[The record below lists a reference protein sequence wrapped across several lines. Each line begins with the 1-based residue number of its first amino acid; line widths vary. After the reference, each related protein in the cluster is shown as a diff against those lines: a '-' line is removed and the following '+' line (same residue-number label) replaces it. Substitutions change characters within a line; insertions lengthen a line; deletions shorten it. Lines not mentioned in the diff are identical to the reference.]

1 MVGVAQPGFRY
12 PLDGPQPDVWVP
24 LHGQMDRD
32 AVKWRSLLPYRSA
45 IARLRPGVSQ
55 AQAQSELD
63 VIHARLARLYPVDDG
78 SQHFAVL
85 SFHEAWVSGEQTPLL
100 VLLGAVG
107 FVLLIA
113 CANLA
118 NLQLARTATRRRE
131 LAIRTAL
138 GAGRGRIARQLLTE
152 CLLLAG
158 LGSALGLLAAWL
170 VKDALVAAIPA
181 AIARLHPIALD
192 GRVLLFTLALAAGTG
207 ILVGLAPALQ
217 VGRAD
222 FRATLAESGRGSS
235 SGRGRVRA
243 ALLITEIALAMV
255 LLVGAG
261 LLVRSFA
268 AVTRID
274 PGFRTD
280 ALLTA
285 RIRTGALTVSY
296 DTLYRQLLDR
306 TQALPGIDGVT
317 LAARLPFSGWLG
329 GSLQITLDDR
339 PAPPPGTSWWAG
351 WNAVSPGYLRT
362 LGIPLL
368 QGRDFQA
375 SDDTAQAPQVAIVN
389 QSFVRRHFPQG
400 NPIGRRILAY
410 GQFDWRIV
418 GVVADTLGGEC
429 PAGGC
434 AGYGQGS
441 LERAAAPELYTPFGR
456 RPGGP
461 DLYVALRLSAPD
473 QQAPATALRA
483 LVRDID
489 PNLPLEEIRTM
500 DDAIAG
506 SLAPRRLIVSLLG
519 LFAALALMLAV
530 VGIYGVISYA
540 VSQRTRELAIRMA
553 LGARG
558 AQVLAMVVGHGL
570 RIGIVGLGIGI
581 GAGLVLTRVLT
592 NQLYGVSAT
601 DPTTFAALAALVL
614 AVSIAASWLPARR
627 ATRIDPMAA
636 MRSE

>member
-1 MVGVAQPGFRY
+1 M
-12 PLDGPQPDVWVP
+12 
-24 LHGQMDRD
+24 
-32 AVKWRSLLPYRSA
+32 
-45 IARLRPGVSQ
+45 
-55 AQAQSELD
+55 
-63 VIHARLARLYPVDDG
+63 
-78 SQHFAVL
+78 
-85 SFHEAWVSGEQTPLL
+85 
-100 VLLGAVG
+100 
-107 FVLLIA
+107 
-113 CANLA
+113 
-118 NLQLARTATRRRE
+118 
-131 LAIRTAL
+131 
-138 GAGRGRIARQLLTE
+138 
-152 CLLLAG
+152 
-158 LGSALGLLAAWL
+158 AAM
-170 VKDALVAAIPA
+170 PP
-181 AIARLHPIALD
+181 AIARLHRSRSTGAL
-192 GRVLLFTLALAAGTG
+192 LLFTLALAAGTG

-222 FRATLAESGRGSS
+222 FRATLPEPGQGSS

-255 LLVGAG
+255 LLVAPAC
-261 LLVRSFA
+261 SSA
-268 AVTRID
+268 ARRGHPHQSRVSHRRIAD
-274 PGFRTD
+274 
-280 ALLTA
+280 A
-285 RIRTGALTVSY
+285 RIATGALTVSY
-296 DTLYRQLLDR
+296 DTLARELLDQ

-329 GSLQITLDDR
+329 GSSQNTLDDR

-351 WNAVSPGYLRT
+351 FNAVSRYRAPWTFRCCKAG
-362 LGIPLL
+362 
-368 QGRDFQA
+368 FQA